1 MRKIT
6 IAAAV
11 LAFGI
16 FTAVA
21 IAASLHTFGTGQ
33 VTTENT
39 KVYGLGATIVND
51 VGEYGGIY
59 QGGSHAKVG
68 TVKYSFLSD
77 GQVAGG
83 APRWSIPLDTDN
95 NTKTVDSYAFLDVNG
110 CGGSAGHATYV
121 STTNPDCQ
129 VFINTGGSYP
139 NWAALVAANP
149 TWRVDGQGF
158 IIADVDGSYHV
169 FDARFG
175 K

>member
-6 IAAAV
+6 IA
-11 LAFGI
+11 
-16 FTAVA
+16 VA
-21 IAASLHTFGTGQ
+21 IAAFGILAAVAVAAGTHTFGTGQ

-39 KVYGLGATIVND
+39 GVYGPGATIVND

-59 QGGSHAKVG
+59 QGNSKSPVGKV
-68 TVKYSFLSD
+68 KFSFVSD
-77 GQVAGG
+77 GAVGGG
-83 APRWSIPLDTDN
+83 APRWSIPLDTDGKA
-95 NTKTVDSYAFLDVNG
+95 KTIESYAFLDVNG

-139 NWAALVAANP
+139 NWAALVAAHP
-149 TWRVDGQGF
+149 TWRVNGQGF